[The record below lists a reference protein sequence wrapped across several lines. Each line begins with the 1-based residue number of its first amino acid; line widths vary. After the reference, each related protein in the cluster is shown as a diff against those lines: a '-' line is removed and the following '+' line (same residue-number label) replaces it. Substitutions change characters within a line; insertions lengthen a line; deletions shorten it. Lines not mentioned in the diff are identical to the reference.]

1 MTRKAARKTPAR
13 GPRWSVVGEER
24 ESLRVRAA
32 LAALPA
38 CVPMGG
44 ELGALMTRV
53 WDLADTFVAEGEAR
67 RAGKATVPP

>member
-1 MTRKAARKTPAR
+1 MTRKAVRKTSAR

-44 ELGALMTRV
+44 ELGPLMARV
-53 WDLADTFVAEGEAR
+53 WDLADAWVQEGEAR
-67 RAGKATVPP
+67 RTGKAAPR